1 MPKRGE
7 TRPRPDV
14 GDTSDPATMAFFVRR
29 YTKWLRVRNYSPRTV
44 ENREYYLDFFVA
56 WTLDRGITRPTEV
69 TRPLLEDY
77 QEDLYEH
84 RQPDGSPLTVPSQL
98 SRLVAV
104 RAFFKW
110 LAQRDMLLAN
120 PASDLELPRVKRNLP
135 KNVMGLQ
142 EVRRVFAQPDLT
154 SRNGVR
160 DRTILEV
167 LYSTGIRRME
177 LCNLLLADVAEE
189 RGLVTVRRGKG
200 NKDRIV
206 PIGHRA
212 LAWIAKYLDEHRPEP
227 AAGYEDALFLTIQ
240 GRSITTN
247 RLTMIVREHMR
258 AAGVVNSGSCHA
270 FRHAMATGM
279 LDNDA
284 DIRFIQEQLGH
295 AELSTTQIY
304 TRVSIKKLQEV
315 HAATHPVNALDD
327 LDELGDSVNTTN
339 DRRH

>member
-1 MPKRGE
+1 MPRRGE
-7 TRPRPDV
+7 TKPRPVV

-29 YTKWLRVRNYSPRTV
+29 YTKWLKVRHYSPRTI
-44 ENREYYLDFFVA
+44 ENREYYLGFFVA
-56 WTLDRGITRPTEV
+56 GTLERGITRPTEV
-69 TRPLLEDY
+69 TRPMLEDY
-77 QEDLYEH
+77 QEHLFDH
-84 RQPDGSPLTVPSQL
+84 RQADGSPLTAPSQL

-110 LAQRDMLLAN
+110 LSKCDLLLAN
-120 PASDLELPRVKRNLP
+120 PASELELPRVGRNLP
-135 KNVMGLQ
+135 KNVMGLA

-160 DRTILEV
+160 DRAIMEV

-177 LCNLLLADVAEE
+177 LCNLLLGDVTQN

-212 LAWIAKYLDEHRPEP
+212 LAWIAKYVDEHRPTP
-227 AAGYEDALFLTIQ
+227 ADGYEDALFLTIQ

-304 TRVSIKKLQEV
+304 TRVSVKKLQEV
-315 HAATHPVNALDD
+315 HARTHPVNALDD
-327 LDELGDSVNTTN
+327 LDELGEVVEPSDS
-339 DRRH
+339 RRH